1 MKKWLIGAVCSI
13 IILPALA
20 FSWKNIQS
28 VWAAP
33 EKVASIEKKV
43 EKQTETQEQLSKL
56 AFEQQARMDKQE
68 AISALQIEALK
79 EQLSIVSELKRK
91 RK

>member
-13 IILPALA
+13 IIIPALA
-20 FSWKNIQS
+20 MSWKNAQL

-33 EKVASIEKKV
+33 EKVTSIENKLQ
-43 EKQTETQEQLSKL
+43 KQAETQEQLSQL
-56 AFEQQARMDKQE
+56 AFEQKARMDKQE
-68 AISALQIEALK
+68 AISSLQIEALK
-79 EQLSIVSELKRK
+79 EQLSIVSELKK